1 LLLLVAIPIILTG
14 CGLPTGDPIDQP
26 KNFFETVVVSPLGKS
41 LIFLNNLIQ
50 GAGIPYSWGWAII
63 VFTLAVKL
71 VTLPLTL
78 KQLQSAKATQ
88 ELQPKLAELQAKYKG
103 DRQKLADEQ
112 MKLYKEAGV
121 NPMGGCLPL
130 LIQMPVLFGLYQAL
144 YGLASRGD
152 LVEARFFWVP
162 DLSYP
167 DLATGMSWLG
177 EAFNQGNY
185 GKLAAYISLP
195 LLMLVSQIV
204 LQKMSQPVVP
214 EGANKQNDQARMM
227 SQMMMF
233 MPLMFGYITLGLPS
247 GLTLYWTASNL
258 LSLVQQ
264 YFITG
269 WGGLSQW
276 IPALKPRNPALAG
289 PQRVSTPPAV
299 DQVKVKQVQPR
310 RRRKK

>member
-1 LLLLVAIPIILTG
+1 MLLLVALPIVLSG
-14 CGLPTGDPIDQP
+14 CGIPTNDPINQP
-26 KNFFETVVVSPLGKS
+26 EGIFQIVIVSPLGKS

-50 GAGIPYSWGWAII
+50 GIGIPFSWGWAII
-63 VFTLAVKL
+63 IFTLAVKL

-78 KQLQSAKATQ
+78 KQLQSAKSTQ
-88 ELQPKLAELQAKYKG
+88 ELQPKLAELQAKYKN

-130 LIQMPVLFGLYQAL
+130 LVQMPILFGLYQAL
-144 YGLASRGD
+144 YGLTSSAS
-152 LVEARFFWVP
+152 LKEARFFWVP

-167 DLATGMSWLG
+167 DLATGMGWITT
-177 EAFNQGNY
+177 AFNQQDF
-185 GKLAAYISLP
+185 GKLAAYLSLP
-195 LLMLVSQIV
+195 IVMLVSQIA
-204 LQKMSQPVVP
+204 LQKMSQPAISS
-214 EGANKQNDQARMM
+214 GATDKNDQARMM
-227 SQMMMF
+227 NQMMMF

-258 LSLVQQ
+258 LSMVQQ

-269 WGGLSQW
+269 WGGLGQW
-276 IPALKPRNPALAG
+276 IPALKPRTPAMAG
-289 PQRVSTPPAV
+289 PRQIAPPPV
-299 DQVKVKQVQPR
+299 DEERVKQVQQR